1 MTAPAAR
8 ARRAALRNQRTIHEK
23 SQKSLRPGGAGQ
35 KTPAKKKKRREAG
48 LGVLKG

>member
-23 SQKSLRPGGAGQ
+23 SQKSL
-35 KTPAKKKKRREAG
+35 TPAAPRGPKNAGKKKKKTA
-48 LGVLKG
+48 